1 MKYLPRNVLISLVP
15 LLTLIG
21 AYAESAELATTL
33 SSTPHKISNA
43 HAWRSSQ
50 VIGQAVKNS
59 GDETIG
65 VVQDLLLDMKSG
77 VVQAV
82 VISSGGFLG
91 IADTLSAVP
100 VSALRFDV
108 DAKAFKT
115 KLTKEQLVK
124 APQFKTTTWPDF
136 SDTAMLEAMRSY
148 RNFIH
153 DDTTDPDN
161 SAQNDATLK
170 QNAISPTSQGNSEK
184 DIKIT
189 KDIRSSIIATELSFD
204 AKNIKIIT
212 KDEHVFLRGVVE
224 NHSEHLV
231 ILNIAKNHVSAN
243 QLTDEISVKTK

>member
-1 MKYLPRNVLISLVP
+1 MSFVP
-15 LLTLIG
+15 LLTPIS

-33 SSTPHKISNA
+33 SSTSHKTTDA

-77 VVQAV
+77 AIQAV

-136 SDTAMLEAMRSY
+136 SDAAMLEAMRSY
-148 RNFIH
+148 RDFIH
-153 DDTTDPDN
+153 DDTTAPDN
-161 SAQNDATLK
+161 SAQNDPTLK
-170 QNAISPTSQGNSEK
+170 QNAMLPTAQGNSVK
-184 DIKIT
+184 DIQIT
-189 KDIRSSIIATELSFD
+189 KDIRSSIIATELSFN

-212 KDEHVFLRGVVE
+212 KNEHVFLRGVVE
-224 NHSEHLV
+224 NHSEHQA
-231 ILNIAKNHVSAN
+231 ILDIAKKHVSAD
-243 QLTDEISVKTK
+243 QLTDELSVKTK